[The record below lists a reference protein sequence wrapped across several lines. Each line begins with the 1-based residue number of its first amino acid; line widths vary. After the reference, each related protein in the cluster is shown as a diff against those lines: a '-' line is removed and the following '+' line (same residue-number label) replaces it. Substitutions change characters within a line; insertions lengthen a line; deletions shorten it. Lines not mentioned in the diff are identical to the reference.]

1 MDETVR
7 LPEPNLALHPGDDLD
22 VVTGYDFLVVA
33 NRLPVEM
40 HPDADGSVTWTRSP
54 GGLVTAIDPAL
65 RGRDAVWIGWSGHH
79 LDDTIPVSP
88 VPPGIGPC
96 DVQEVGLSREDV
108 EEYYEGFCN
117 ATLWPLY
124 HDAVVTPAYHRRSW
138 DRYVAV
144 NRRFATTAAR
154 LAAPGATVWVHDYQ
168 LQLVPRMLRELR
180 PDLVIG
186 FFLHI
191 PFPPSELFA
200 QLPWRRQVVEGLLG
214 ADLVGFQT
222 LGGARNF
229 LDLTERLLG
238 LAPDESGVSTT
249 GAEGG
254 TRRVK
259 VGAYPVS
266 IDTAAYDALA
276 RRPDVRARAAQ
287 IREAVGSPEHL
298 LLGVDRLDYTKGI
311 DVRLKAITEL
321 LEDGL
326 VDDCVFIQ
334 VATPSRENVEDYQ
347 RMRDEIDQMV
357 GRAIG
362 DHGTI
367 GAPPI
372 QYLHQP
378 LPREE
383 LVAYYV
389 ASDVMLVT
397 PYRDGMNLVAKE
409 YVACRTE
416 GDGVLVL
423 SEFTGAAIDL
433 PHAFLVN
440 PYDADG
446 VKDAIVAA
454 ISVEPDEERTRMAAM
469 REQVFGHDVARW
481 AKEYL
486 AALTAQP

>member
-1 MDETVR
+1 MDDAVSLHTVPDIRVELANETVS
-7 LPEPNLALHPGDDLD
+7 
-22 VVTGYDFLVVA
+22 GYDFLVVC

-40 HPDADGSVTWTRSP
+40 RPDGDGKVTWTRSP
-54 GGLVTAIDPAL
+54 GGLVAAMEPAL
-65 RGRDAVWIGWSGHH
+65 SGREAIWIGWSGHH
-79 LDDTIPVSP
+79 IDDTLPVSP
-88 VPPGIGPC
+88 VPPEVGPC
-96 DVQEVGLSREDV
+96 DLQEVALSREDV

-117 ATLWPLY
+117 ATIWPLY
-124 HDAVVTPAYHRRSW
+124 HDAVVTPSYHRRAW

-144 NRRFATTAAR
+144 NRRFATATAR

-222 LGGARNF
+222 EGGAANF
-229 LDLTERLLG
+229 LALTSRLLG
-238 LAPDESGVSTT
+238 LSPDSDGVDVVS
-249 GAEGG
+249 ADGG

-259 VGAYPVS
+259 VGAFPIS
-266 IDTAAYDALA
+266 IDTAEYDALA
-276 RRPDVRARAAQ
+276 RRPDVRARAAA
-287 IREAVGSPEHL
+287 IREAVGSPTHL

-347 RMRDEIDQMV
+347 NMRDEIDQMV

-362 DHGTI
+362 DHGSI
-367 GAPPI
+367 GSPPI

-433 PHAFLVN
+433 PHSFLVN

-446 VKDAIVAA
+446 VKDAIIAA
-454 ISVEPDEERTRMAAM
+454 ISVPDEDLRTRMTAM
-469 REQVFGHDVARW
+469 RDQVFAHDVDRW
-481 AKEYL
+481 AREFL
-486 AALTAQP
+486 SALHDER

>member
-1 MDETVR
+1 MV
-7 LPEPNLALHPGDDLD
+7 LANEVDT
-22 VVTGYDFLVVA
+22 VTGYDFLVVC

-40 HPDADGSVTWTRSP
+40 HPDGQGKVTWTRSP
-54 GGLVTAIDPAL
+54 GGLVAAMEPAL
-65 RGRDAVWIGWSGHH
+65 RGHEAVWIGWSGHH
-79 LDDTIPVSP
+79 IDDTLPVSP
-88 VPPGIGPC
+88 VPPGVGPC
-96 DVQEVGLSREDV
+96 DLQEVGLSREDV

-117 ATLWPLY
+117 ATIWPLY
-124 HDAVVTPAYHRRSW
+124 HDAVVTPAYHRRPW

-144 NRRFATTAAR
+144 NRRFATTTAR

-191 PFPPSELFA
+191 PFPPAELFA

-222 LGGARNF
+222 AGGAANF
-229 LDLTERLLG
+229 LALTSRLLG
-238 LAPDESGVSTT
+238 LSPDSDGVDVV
-249 GAEGG
+249 AADGG

-259 VGAYPVS
+259 VGAFPIS
-266 IDTAAYDALA
+266 IDTAEYDSLA
-276 RRPDVRARAAQ
+276 RRPDVRARAAA
-287 IREAVGSPEHL
+287 IREAVGSPTHL

-321 LEDGL
+321 LQDGL

-362 DHGTI
+362 DHGSI

-446 VKDAIVAA
+446 VKDAIIAA
-454 ISVEPDEERTRMAAM
+454 ISVPEEDLRTRMAAM
-469 REQVFGHDVARW
+469 REQVFAHDVDRW
-481 AKEYL
+481 AAEFL
-486 AALTAQP
+486 SALHTER

>member
-1 MDETVR
+1 MDETGPTR
-7 LPEPNLALHPGDDLD
+7 LSTAPDLA
-22 VVTGYDFLVVA
+22 VVEQPSIGYEFLVVC

-40 HPDADGSVTWTRSP
+40 APGPDGAVTWTRSP
-54 GGLVTAIDPAL
+54 GGLVAAMEPAL
-65 RGRDAVWIGWSGHH
+65 AGHAAVWLGWSGHH
-79 LDDTIPVSP
+79 IDDTLPLVP
-88 VPPGIGPC
+88 VPPEVGPC
-96 DVQEVGLSREDV
+96 DLQEVGLSREDV

-117 ATLWPLY
+117 ATIWPLY
-124 HDAVVTPAYHRRSW
+124 HDAVVTPAYHRRAW
-138 DRYVAV
+138 DRYVEV
-144 NRRFATTAAR
+144 NRRFASATAR

-191 PFPPSELFA
+191 PFPPAELFI
-200 QLPWRRQVVEGLLG
+200 QLPWRRQVVQGLLG

-222 LGGARNF
+222 EGAAANF
-229 LDLTERLLG
+229 RTVATRLLG
-238 LAPDESGVSTT
+238 LPLDGNDLPVAAPD
-249 GAEGG
+249 GG
-254 TRRVK
+254 TRTVT
-259 VGAYPVS
+259 VGAFPIS
-266 IDTAAYDALA
+266 IAAADYDALA
-276 RRPDVRARAAQ
+276 RRPQTRERAAQ
-287 IREAVGSPEHL
+287 IREAVGNPRRL

-326 VDDCVFIQ
+326 VDGCVFIQ
-334 VATPSRENVEDYQ
+334 VATPTRENVEEYQ

-362 DHGTI
+362 DHGSI

-378 LPREE
+378 LTRDE
-383 LVAYYV
+383 LIAYYV

-409 YVACRTE
+409 YVACRTD
-416 GDGVLVL
+416 GDGALVL
-423 SEFTGAAIDL
+423 SEFTGASIDL
-433 PHAFLVN
+433 PQSFLVN

-454 ISVEPDEERTRMAAM
+454 INVAPESAKSRMSAM
-469 REQVFGHDVARW
+469 RAQVFAHDVNRW
-481 AKEYL
+481 AREF
-486 AALTAQP
+486 LTALHGQR